1 MPKEVYRFASIAPR
15 AGRIRIAGAVAMLL
29 LGSIALAAADA
40 VGDFY
45 QGRAVDLYIGYSVGG
60 AYDLYARVIGR
71 HLGAHIPGNPTL
83 VPKNL
88 EGAGSLRL
96 ANYLYRVAPKDGSAI
111 GTIGRGI
118 AFDPLLIGQGDAFD
132 AQKFNWIGSA
142 NNEVSVCV
150 AMRQSGITKFEDL
163 FTKDLTVGG
172 TGTSADTDQ
181 FPRVLNSVL
190 GTHFKIVEGYPGGND
205 IILAMER
212 GEVAGR
218 CGWSW
223 SSVKST
229 HKSWI
234 DDKRMIVLIQLSLAK
249 HPELPDVP
257 LVMDFA
263 KTDEQRQILKLAFAR
278 NVMGRPYL
286 APPNVPADRVAAL
299 RDAFSATMADKDF
312 RAETDKLDLEIN
324 PVSGS
329 DVEKLVKDI
338 YATPADVVAKAK
350 AAAAA
355 GK

>member
-1 MPKEVYRFASIAPR
+1 MRQRRHQLQRTTRLLARVRLTILAFVL
-15 AGRIRIAGAVAMLL
+15 GLVA
-29 LGSIALAAADA
+29 LGTSALAQSAAD
-40 VGDFY
+40 FY
-45 QGRAVDLYIGYSVGG
+45 KGRAVDLYIGYSVGG

-96 ANYLYRVAPKDGSAI
+96 ANYLYRVAPRDGSAI

-118 AFDPLLIGQGDAFD
+118 AFDPLLIGQGDAFE

-181 FPRVLNSVL
+181 FPRVLNSAL

-205 IILAMER
+205 VILAMER
-212 GEVAGR
+212 GEVQGR

-234 DDKRMIVLIQLSLAK
+234 EDKRMIVLVQLSLAK

-263 KTDEQRQILKLAFAR
+263 KTDGERQILKMIFAR

-286 APPNVPADRVAAL
+286 APPNVPPDRVAAL
-299 RDAFSATMADKDF
+299 REAFAATMTDKDF
-312 RAETDKLDLEIN
+312 LAEANKTDLEIN
-324 PVSGS
+324 PVSGAE
-329 DVEKLVKDI
+329 VEKLVKEV
-338 YATPADVVAKAK
+338 YAEPADVIAKAK
-350 AAAAA
+350 AAAA

>member
-1 MPKEVYRFASIAPR
+1 MRSQVHRFGAIKLRQP
-15 AGRIRIAGAVAMLL
+15 RIRKIITSTAGALTMLL
-29 LGSIALAAADA
+29 GLIALGAAWADA

-45 QGRAVDLYIGYSVGG
+45 KGRAIDLYIGYSVGG

-96 ANYLYRVAPKDGSAI
+96 ANYLYRVAPHDGSAI

-132 AQKFNWIGSA
+132 AQKFNWIGS
-142 NNEVSVCV
+142 
-150 AMRQSGITKFEDL
+150 
-163 FTKDLTVGG
+163 
-172 TGTSADTDQ
+172 
-181 FPRVLNSVL
+181 PRVLNSVL

-205 IILAMER
+205 VVLAMER
-212 GEVAGR
+212 GEVQGR

-229 HKSWI
+229 HRSWI
-234 DDKRMIVLIQLSLAK
+234 DDKRMTVLIQLSPAK

-263 KTDEQRQILKLAFAR
+263 KTDEQRQILKMIFAR

-299 RDAFSATMADKDF
+299 RDAFTATMTDKDF
-312 RAETDKLDLEIN
+312 RAEADKTNLEIN
-324 PVSGS
+324 PVSGAE
-329 DVEKLVKDI
+329 VEKLVNEV
-338 YATPADVVAKAK
+338 YATPPDVVAKAK
-350 AAAAA
+350 AATAA